1 MWWARE
7 WSFQTQGQRLH
18 SVFVGRLSRNI
29 QCPQG
34 LCFWEVSW
42 TPPEPRCLLS
52 IPPPHLPTVSKC
64 WGQEVRIWWRR
75 VEPPLSYSHL
85 PMEMCRGKHNTRG
98 CQRHLWPRIS
108 RDGNYV
114 VYTGQ
119 PSPWFLGAEA
129 SGGRG
134 VLRGVQ
140 SLPSQTQDP
149 RWMREGGGWGHRAS
163 SHPKVLFGA

>member
-18 SVFVGRLSRNI
+18 SVFVGHLSRNI

-52 IPPPHLPTVSKC
+52 IPPPPLPTVSKR

-98 CQRHLWPRIS
+98 AKGTSGPESPEMGIMWFTLGS
-108 RDGNYV
+108 RVHGSLGQKHQGAV
-114 VYTGQ
+114 VSSGV
-119 PSPWFLGAEA
+119 SRAFL
-129 SGGRG
+129 
-134 VLRGVQ
+134 
-140 SLPSQTQDP
+140 T
-149 RWMREGGGWGHRAS
+149 GHRT
-163 SHPKVLFGA
+163 PGG